1 MRYTCY
7 LTSSPDGNITNIYAN
22 TFELKDIEAGELHGM
37 VTILE
42 NLIRYNPQ
50 IGLVILPE
58 IGE

>member
-7 LTSSPDGNITNIYAN
+7 LTDNHEGNPTNIYSN
-22 TFELKDIEAGELHGM
+22 TFALKGVGAGELHGM

-42 NLIRYNPQ
+42 NLIRHNPQ

-58 IGE
+58 VEK